1 MSPNLEPPFLSSL
14 VPAGSRKPTPPPEHP
29 SAATAIGSATPHLP
43 ATPLTLHA
51 RYAPTPTLA
60 ALTDALILPVL
71 RWETLR
77 ASLVAV
83 LPPHSAALTVTA
95 SMLPSTRTAP
105 PAPPPPFTP
114 PPNPLPALIWTQPK
128 T

>member
-29 SAATAIGSATPHLP
+29 SAATAIGSAIPHLP
-43 ATPLTLHA
+43 ARPLTLHA
-51 RYAPTPTLA
+51 CYVPTPTLA

-95 SMLPSTRTAP
+95 SMPPSTRTAP
-105 PAPPPPFTP
+105 HAPPPPLT
-114 PPNPLPALIWTQPK
+114 PLPSPLLGTLWPQH
-128 T
+128 